1 MKFDEAINYIAENLT
16 PVASEM
22 AKPKNPF
29 IVQRAAELE
38 KQGLSPATAY
48 AYARK
53 EFLNQKTGSGSST
66 SAVPA
71 APAAADVEIE
81 PTSADPAGVSFRE
94 LPDTLATKA
103 KVAEIFAADPQVSDE
118 DVVSRIAADAESG
131 EILNTDADLIKQ
143 ELSTLRSNTAGDEV
157 AEPSAAELKKAELSA
172 KYDRMRQALY
182 RARGLKAKP
191 GRKSTSKDEP
201 EAGEEEETGY
211 SDRAVNM
218 RDEPLDPNE
227 L

>member
-53 EFLNQKTGSGSST
+53 EFLKQKDGSSAPT
-66 SAVPA
+66 
-71 APAAADVEIE
+71 APATTTE
-81 PTSADPAGVSFRE
+81 PATASVDAEPAQTSTFKE
-94 LPDTLATKA
+94 LPDTLATKS
-103 KVAEIFAADPQVSDE
+103 KIAEILTADPQVSDE
-118 DVVSRIAADAESG
+118 DVIARIMADAEAG
-131 EILNTDADLIKQ
+131 EILNTDADVIKQ
-143 ELSTLRSNTAGDEV
+143 ELSVLRSAPGGEEV
-157 AEPSAAELKKAELSA
+157 AEPSAAELKKSELA
-172 KYDRMRQALY
+172 GKYDRMRQALY

-191 GRKSTSKDEP
+191 GRKSPAKDEP
-201 EAGEEEETGY
+201 EPGEEDDY
-211 SDRAVNM
+211 SAGGRGINM
-218 RDEPLDPNE
+218 RDEPVDPNE

>member
-53 EFLNQKTGSGSST
+53 EFLKQKGDG
-66 SAVPA
+66 A
-71 APAAADVEIE
+71 APAATAE
-81 PTSADPAGVSFRE
+81 PATASVTAEPAQAQASTFKE
-94 LPDTLATKA
+94 LPDTLATKS
-103 KVAEIFAADPQVSDE
+103 KIAEILTADPQVSDE
-118 DVVSRIAADAESG
+118 DVIARIMADAEAG
-131 EILNTDADLIKQ
+131 EILNTDADVIKQ
-143 ELSTLRSNTAGDEV
+143 ELSVLRSTPGGEEI
-157 AEPSAAELKKAELSA
+157 AEPSAAELKKSELAA

-191 GRKSTSKDEP
+191 GRKSPTKDEP
-201 EAGEEEETGY
+201 EPGEEDDYG
-211 SDRAVNM
+211 SGGRSINM
-218 RDEPLDPNE
+218 RDEPVDPNE